1 MGTDALQGTLALLV
15 LKALSRGPAAGMH
28 GFGIASYVQQVSENL
43 LRIEEGSL
51 YPALH
56 GMEVAGWIS
65 AAWGLTENKRRARYY
80 RLTAAGRRELARQTE
95 SWRQVTG
102 AVATVLEA

>member
-1 MGTDALQGTLALLV
+1 MGTDALQGSLALLV

-28 GFGIASYVQQVSENL
+28 GFGIASYVQQVSDDL

-56 GMEVAGWIS
+56 RMEVEGWVS
-65 AAWGLTENKRRARYY
+65 ASWGVTENKRRARYY
-80 RLTAAGRRELARQTE
+80 KLTAAGRRELARQTQ

-102 AVATVLEA
+102 AVAAVLET

>member
-1 MGTDALQGTLALLV
+1 MGTDALQGSLALLV

-28 GFGIASYVQQVSENL
+28 GFGIASYVQQVSEEL

-56 GMEVAGWIS
+56 RMEEAGWIS
-65 AAWGLTENKRRARYY
+65 AAWGLTENRRRARYY
-80 RLTAAGRRELARQTE
+80 RLTAAGRRELDRQVQ

-102 AVATVLEA
+102 AVATVLES